1 VPDDL
6 LSSSFWR
13 PLRVLQE
20 ALDNEIAALYDEAGI
35 SGVRTRFVGPLIQL
49 GRVESMTIQELASAM
64 QVTHSAM
71 SQTAAA
77 MRTAGLVEPVEP
89 VGGGDGRTRRVR
101 LTGRA
106 RELLPFLQAEWRA
119 TEATVRELDA
129 EIPYALT
136 RVVEDI
142 NAALAARPF
151 GQRLRENLAKAQ
163 DGTLQ

>member
-1 VPDDL
+1 MADDL

-35 SGVRTRFVGPLIQL
+35 TGVRTRLVGPLIQL

-77 MRTAGLVEPVEP
+77 MRTAGLAEPVEP
-89 VGGGDGRTRRVR
+89 AGGDGRTRRVR
-101 LTGRA
+101 LTARGRD
-106 RELLPFLQAEWRA
+106 LLPFLRAEWRA

-129 EIPYALT
+129 EIPYALS

-151 GQRLRENLAKAQ
+151 GQRLRENLAKAL
-163 DGTLQ
+163 DGKLQ